1 MKLIKVKCADAE
13 DKLIVITKVTPNIS
27 FLVYKV
33 AGKDLYRFEVTG
45 PQLHYFDREKFT
57 SKDKAVSTAT
67 EYAKKA
73 AKKLHR

>member
-1 MKLIKVKCADAE
+1 MKLIKVVRADAE
-13 DKLIVITKVTPNIS
+13 DKLILKKEVASGVS

-57 SKDKAVSTAT
+57 SKDKAVAMAT